1 MPVCK
6 CCRCCHNDP
15 ADTQK
20 TEKPLWPDRQA
31 GGSTLAQALVFQSML
46 AFSYVLIGFALAY
59 WVVHDDDGEHI
70 RQRLRQVTT
79 ENIELQKK
87 LIASQRELQVELA
100 TSNNLAKTLTAQQD
114 ESIKLKEELVFYK
127 NMTKR

>member
-1 MPVCK
+1 MIRPI
-6 CCRCCHNDP
+6 RRRLRNHFGLT
-15 ADTQK
+15 A
-20 TEKPLWPDRQA
+20 RQVA
-31 GGSTLAQALVFQSML
+31 VRSHRPWYFQSML
-46 AFSYVLIGFALAY
+46 AVSYVLIGFALAY

>member
-1 MPVCK
+1 MIRPIRRRLRNHFGLTAKQVAV
-6 CCRCCHNDP
+6 RSHRP
-15 ADTQK
+15 
-20 TEKPLWPDRQA
+20 WY
-31 GGSTLAQALVFQSML
+31 FQSML
-46 AFSYVLIGFALAY
+46 AVIYVLVGFVLAY
-59 WVVHDDDGEHI
+59 WALHDDDTENVRH
-70 RQRLRQVTT
+70 RLQQVTA

-114 ESIKLKEELVFYK
+114 ETIKLKEELVFYK

>member
-1 MPVCK
+1 MIRPIRRRLRNHFGLTAKQVAV
-6 CCRCCHNDP
+6 RSHRP
-15 ADTQK
+15 
-20 TEKPLWPDRQA
+20 WY
-31 GGSTLAQALVFQSML
+31 FQSML
-46 AFSYVLIGFALAY
+46 AVIYVVVGFALAY
-59 WVVHDDDGEHI
+59 WVLHDGDGENV

-114 ESIKLKEELVFYK
+114 ETIKLKEELVFYK

>member
-1 MPVCK
+1 MIRPIRRRLRNHFGLTAKQVAV
-6 CCRCCHNDP
+6 RSHRP
-15 ADTQK
+15 
-20 TEKPLWPDRQA
+20 WY
-31 GGSTLAQALVFQSML
+31 FQSML
-46 AFSYVLIGFALAY
+46 AVIYVLVGFALAY
-59 WVVHDDDGEHI
+59 SALHDDDTKNI
-70 RQRLRQVTT
+70 RHRLQQVTA

-114 ESIKLKEELVFYK
+114 ETIKLKEELVFYK